1 MIIWW
6 NSFEVKINKK
16 QLEFSS
22 QANGRSFSKK
32 KKKKKLME
40 DNLQVHKIIEVKQRQ
55 SQRNL
60 QPLNFKDNLQVH
72 KICWFSR

>member
-1 MIIWW
+1 MEDH
-6 NSFEVKINKK
+6 SP
-16 QLEFSS
+16 
-22 QANGRSFSKK
+22 

-40 DNLQVHKIIEVKQRQ
+40 DNLQGHKIIEVKQRQ

-72 KICWFSR
+72 KIC